1 MARTYLVYVLVLA
14 EVCVL
19 VLAEVYVLVDVL
31 VYVRVYVFFL
41 HKGKRMISELSGLL
55 VYNS

>member
-14 EVCVL
+14 EVYVL

-31 VYVRVYVFFL
+31 VFVLVCVFFL
-41 HKGKRMISELSGLL
+41 HKGKHPISELSSLL
-55 VYNS
+55 VHNS